1 MTKKQ
6 LQEFYWMKRNIQKL
20 EDKLLELE
28 TEATRQTTRLSN
40 EPKGSHLSSDKIT
53 SIVIKIVEVQ
63 EEINNKLKQAYALVA
78 KIEVAIAILPER
90 EQYLVRSRYL
100 ECKSWEQIAVDMNY
114 SWQWVHK
121 IHSKALKLLD
131 DKRGEEKR
139 YIDMI

>member
-1 MTKKQ
+1 MTKRE
-6 LQEFYWMKRNIQKL
+6 LQEYYWLKRNIQKL

-28 TEATRQTTRLSN
+28 TEATRQTTRLTKD
-40 EPKGSHLSSDKIT
+40 PKGDFSSTDKVA
-53 SIVIKIVEVQ
+53 SIVTSMVMVQ
-63 EEINNKLKQAYALVA
+63 DEINEKLNKSYEVIAN
-78 KIEVAIAILPER
+78 IEKAIEELPER
-90 EQYLVRSRYL
+90 EKFLIRSRYL
-100 ECKSWEQIAVDMNY
+100 DCKSWERIAVDMHY